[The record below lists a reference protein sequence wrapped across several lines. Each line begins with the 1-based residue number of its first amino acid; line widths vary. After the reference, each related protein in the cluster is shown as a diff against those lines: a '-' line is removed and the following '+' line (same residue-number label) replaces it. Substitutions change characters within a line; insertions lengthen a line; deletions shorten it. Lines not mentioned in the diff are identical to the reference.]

1 MSEPLIGAASAERP
15 LWIGYNRDMLG
26 EQGLARVS
34 THSPMEILTVS
45 ALTRSVRDLLEHCYP
60 LLWVAGEISNFTVA
74 KSGHA
79 YFVLKDEHAQVRCVM
94 FRHRQQNLEWTPR
107 DGMQIE
113 AQVLVSLYEPRGD
126 FQLNVETMRRAGLGA
141 LFEAF
146 LKLRDKLEKEGL
158 FKTET
163 KRSLPSLPR
172 AIGVITSREAAALRD
187 VLTTLDRRNP
197 SIEVVVFPVQVQ
209 GEGAAEKIAA
219 ALEVAGRRGECDVVL
234 LVRGGGSIEDLWAF
248 NEEIVARAIRACP
261 IPVVTGI
268 GHETDFTIADFVA
281 DRRAPTPTAA
291 AELVSPGRA
300 GLLEGISRLTA
311 SLALRVRQDLERRML
326 HVDHLARRLVHPD
339 ARLRAQSEMLGQFRL
354 RLGQAASRISSERRW
369 EVVRLM
375 QRAQAGLPNT
385 DKLLATSLQLVARLR
400 AATHATLERAGSACA
415 RRIANLSHLDP
426 AAVLERGY
434 SVVRDGSGRI
444 VLRGANLAAGD
455 LLDITFAEGGADA
468 RVERS
473 R

>member
-1 MSEPLIGAASAERP
+1 
-15 LWIGYNRDMLG
+15 MLG

-34 THSPMEILTVS
+34 THSPSQILSVS
-45 ALTRSVRDLLEHCYP
+45 ALVRSVRDLLERRYP

-94 FRHRQQNLEWTPR
+94 FRHRHQLLDWQAR
-107 DGMQIE
+107 DGIQIE

-158 FKTET
+158 FKAET
-163 KRSLPSLPR
+163 KRTLPSLPR

-219 ALEVAGRRGECDVVL
+219 ALEIAGRLGGCDVVL

-261 IPVVTGI
+261 VPVVTGI

-291 AELVSPGRA
+291 AELVSPERA
-300 GLLEGISRLTA
+300 ELLEGISRLTA
-311 SLALRVRQDLERRML
+311 SLALRARQELQRCMQ
-326 HVDHLARRLVHPD
+326 HVDHLARRLVHPG
-339 ARLRAQSEMLGQFRL
+339 ARLWAQAELLGQLRV
-354 RLGQAASRISSERRW
+354 RLGQAAGRISPERRW
-369 EVVRLM
+369 KVARLL

-385 DKLLATSLQLVARLR
+385 DKLVATSLQLVARLR
-400 AATHATLERAGSACA
+400 AAMHTTLERAGSACV
-415 RRIANLSHLDP
+415 RRAANLSHLDP
-426 AAVLERGY
+426 AAVLGRGY
-434 SVVRDGSGRI
+434 SVVRDRSGRI
-444 VLRGANLAAGD
+444 VLRSASLAAGD

>member
-1 MSEPLIGAASAERP
+1 M
-15 LWIGYNRDMLG
+15 WIGYNRQMPG

-34 THSPMEILTVS
+34 THSPSEILTVS
-45 ALTRSVRDLLEHCYP
+45 ALARSVRDLLERRYP

-94 FRHRQQNLEWTPR
+94 FRQRQQNLEWTPR
-107 DGMQIE
+107 DGMRIE
-113 AQVLVSLYEPRGD
+113 VQALVSLYEPRGD
-126 FQLNVETMRRAGLGA
+126 FQLNIETMRRAGLGA

-146 LKLRDKLEKEGL
+146 LRLRDRLEKEGL
-158 FKTET
+158 FNAET
-163 KRSLPSLPR
+163 KRTLPSLPR
-172 AIGVITSREAAALRD
+172 AIGVITSREAAALGD
-187 VLTTLDRRNP
+187 VLTTLARRNP
-197 SIEVVVFPVQVQ
+197 SIEVVVLPVPVQ
-209 GEGAAEKIAA
+209 GEGAAEKIAS
-219 ALEVAGRRGECDVVL
+219 ALKIAGRLDGCDVIL

-248 NEEIVARAIRACP
+248 NEEVVARAIRACP
-261 IPVVTGI
+261 TPVVTGI

-291 AELVSPGRA
+291 AELVSPERA

-311 SLALRVRQDLERRML
+311 GLALRVRQELERRML
-326 HVDHLARRLVHPD
+326 LVDHLAHRLIHPE
-339 ARLRAQSEMLGQFRL
+339 ARLRAQSELLGQLRL

-375 QRAQAGLPNT
+375 QRAQARLPNT
-385 DKLLATSLQLVARLR
+385 DELLATSVQLVARLR
-400 AATHATLERAGSACA
+400 AATRAALERAGSACA

-444 VLRGANLAAGD
+444 VLRGASLPAGE
-455 LLDITFAEGGADA
+455 LLDITFAEGGAHA

>member
-1 MSEPLIGAASAERP
+1 
-15 LWIGYNRDMLG
+15 MLG

-34 THSPMEILTVS
+34 THSPSEILTVS

-126 FQLNVETMRRAGLGA
+126 FQLNIETMRRAGLGA

-300 GLLEGISRLTA
+300 GLLEGISRLAA
-311 SLALRVRQDLERRML
+311 SLALRVRQELERRML

-385 DKLLATSLQLVARLR
+385 DKLLATSLLLVGRLR

>member
-1 MSEPLIGAASAERP
+1 
-15 LWIGYNRDMLG
+15 MLG

-34 THSPMEILTVS
+34 THSPSEILTVS

-107 DGMQIE
+107 DGMRIE

-146 LKLRDKLEKEGL
+146 LKLRDKLEKEGV

-291 AELVSPGRA
+291 AELVSPERA

>member
-1 MSEPLIGAASAERP
+1 
-15 LWIGYNRDMLG
+15 MLG

-434 SVVRDGSGRI
+434 SDVRDGSGRI

>member
-1 MSEPLIGAASAERP
+1 M
-15 LWIGYNRDMLG
+15 WIGYNRHMPG

-34 THSPMEILTVS
+34 THFPSEILTVS
-45 ALTRSVRDLLEHCYP
+45 ALARSVRDLLERSYP
-60 LLWVAGEISNFTVA
+60 LLWVAGEISNFTVS

-94 FRHRQQNLEWTPR
+94 FRQRQQNLQWTPR

-113 AQVLVSLYEPRGD
+113 VQALVGLYEPRGD

-146 LKLRDKLEKEGL
+146 LRLRDKLEKEGL
-158 FKTET
+158 FNAET
-163 KRSLPSLPR
+163 KRTLPSLPR

-187 VLTTLDRRNP
+187 VLTTLARRNP

-209 GEGAAEKIAA
+209 GEGAAEKIAS
-219 ALEVAGRRGECDVVL
+219 ALKIAGRLGGCDVVL
-234 LVRGGGSIEDLWAF
+234 LVRGGGGIEDLWAF

-291 AELVSPGRA
+291 AELVSPERA
-300 GLLEGISRLTA
+300 VLLEGISRLTA
-311 SLALRVRQDLERRML
+311 SLALRVRQELERRML
-326 HVDHLARRLVHPD
+326 LVDHLARRLVHPE
-339 ARLRAQSEMLGQFRL
+339 ARLRAQSEVLGQLRL
-354 RLGQAASRISSERRW
+354 RLGQAASRIPSERRW
-369 EVVRLM
+369 EVARLM
-375 QRAQAGLPNT
+375 QRAQARLPNT
-385 DKLLATSLQLVARLR
+385 EKLLATSLQLVARLR

-444 VLRGANLAAGD
+444 VLRGASLAAGE
-455 LLDITFAEGGADA
+455 LLDITFAEGGAHA